1 MPLPRLSGLVA
12 TGRIRHWLKDL
23 PVLDMARFLTN
34 ASDAQI
40 SLAMVR
46 YAFLVQAHV
55 WGEPAPPDALP
66 ANLAVP
72 FVALADRIGVPPV
85 MNYADYILEN
95 WYRLDRSGPIALGN
109 VLQVQQFAGGLDEEW
124 FVQIHV
130 AIEATAGRALE
141 LAVELVRASD
151 AGDAAAVEAMLIEM
165 EAVWERIIAIF
176 DRMVEKCDPYIYYNR
191 IRLYINGWKNN
202 AAMPAGLIYEGVEQF
217 GGRPREF
224 RGPTGSQSSIVPT
237 MDALFQVSHEND
249 ELRDLLLELH
259 HYRPRRHRAF
269 IEDLQ
274 AASRLRDFA
283 MRQGQRLKRRVQR
296 LCRAGRPLPH
306 PSPRICRRL
315 YQQAG
320 VIGLGNDPDIWHR
333 RHALHEVSEEAPR
346 RQPRANDLALGL
358 KRTQID
364 RGDAG
369 RAPCRRRHRIF
380 EAGGAVEQDDA
391 LVLRRSSP
399 RPAPRDRPRA
409 WRRLRGKAAA
419 RPARAASSTAFSDR
433 LDPRPRCAKP
443 PLSRTARRIRKS
455 PIALGTRMPA
465 ATVCGILPALGMF
478 LARLEGADDRR
489 AARRPGRR
497 PCAGR
502 FGPIQ
507 PSASSSSNAFHM
519 PISPVPPP
527 VG

>member
-1 MPLPRLSGLVA
+1 MTLHGLAHYGLSGERGYLSQAEIDDTILPADFTEIENAAARLSGLVA

-23 PVLDMARFLTN
+23 PVPDMDRFLGS

-55 WGEPAPPDALP
+55 WGEPAPPETLP

-109 VLQVQQFAGGLDEEW
+109 VMQVQQFAGGLDEEW

-165 EAVWERIIAIF
+165 EGVWERIIAIF

-202 AAMPAGLIYEGVEQF
+202 AAMPDGLIYEGVERF
-217 GGRPREF
+217 GGKPQEF

-249 ELRDLLLELH
+249 ELRDLLVELH

-274 AASRLRDFA
+274 AASHLRDFA
-283 MRQGQRLKRRVQR
+283 VQQGPGLKHAFNMCVEQVARFRTR
-296 LCRAGRPLPH
+296 HLEYAANY
-306 PSPRICRRL
+306 INK
-315 YQQAG
+315 QASSG
-320 VIGLGNDPDIWHR
+320 IGNDPDIGTGGTPFMKYLKKHR
-333 RHALHEVSEEAPR
+333 DAN
-346 RQPRANDLALGL
+346 RAQ
-358 KRTQID
+358 TI
-364 RGDAG
+364 
-369 RAPCRRRHRIF
+369 
-380 EAGGAVEQDDA
+380 
-391 LVLRRSSP
+391 
-399 RPAPRDRPRA
+399 
-409 WRRLRGKAAA
+409 
-419 RPARAASSTAFSDR
+419 
-433 LDPRPRCAKP
+433 
-443 PLSRTARRIRKS
+443 
-455 PIALGTRMPA
+455 
-465 ATVCGILPALGMF
+465 
-478 LARLEGADDRR
+478 
-489 AARRPGRR
+489 
-497 PCAGR
+497 
-502 FGPIQ
+502 
-507 PSASSSSNAFHM
+507 
-519 PISPVPPP
+519 
-527 VG
+527 